1 MYQSPVP
8 EDKYFGYS
16 STDTFPFGKFADQ
29 HYHVP
34 EKPSH
39 QTSDSSTSSPPTAEP
54 SPYFSDRECLEQP
67 ESEMEKSPSNFNSKR
82 RVSLSKAERRA
93 EHNAI
98 ERARRECLNSKFQ
111 QLADVLPNLQNHR
124 RPSKGQIVEKAL
136 DWVKQNL
143 TKEERYQY
151 QIMQLQNENRRL
163 MAHIAMNQ
171 NKPSMITP
179 TASVSTPITSFARN
193 NCFDTPVKQ
202 SISGSSSA
210 QQLYTRK
217 ASKLYHTST
226 EQMDMTS
233 YSTASMDNWTQ
244 TSFSNTDERALDY
257 IFSLQFT
264 APQKDECGD
273 SKRPSDQCQ
282 GGINDSELTVDGVY
296 HNSELYPS
304 PWIKNQQ
311 EASYPYHLNSSSNAV
326 YYHPPYSS

>member
-1 MYQSPVP
+1 M
-8 EDKYFGYS
+8 
-16 STDTFPFGKFADQ
+16 
-29 HYHVP
+29 
-34 EKPSH
+34 
-39 QTSDSSTSSPPTAEP
+39 
-54 SPYFSDRECLEQP
+54 
-67 ESEMEKSPSNFNSKR
+67 
-82 RVSLSKAERRA
+82 
-93 EHNAI
+93 
-98 ERARRECLNSKFQ
+98 
-111 QLADVLPNLQNHR
+111 LPNLQNHR

-282 GGINDSELTVDGVY
+282 GGINDSELTVDGGKC
-296 HNSELYPS
+296 HSESFLFINIYF
-304 PWIKNQQ
+304 QC
-311 EASYPYHLNSSSNAV
+311 L
-326 YYHPPYSS
+326 